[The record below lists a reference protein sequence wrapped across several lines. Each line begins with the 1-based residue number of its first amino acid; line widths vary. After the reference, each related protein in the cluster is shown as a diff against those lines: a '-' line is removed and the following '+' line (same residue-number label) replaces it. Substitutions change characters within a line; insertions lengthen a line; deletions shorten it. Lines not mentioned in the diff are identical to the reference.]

1 MESEGVG
8 VILRALRYVLFNMG
22 FYGSGETSNLSTRR
36 MAQFYRGG
44 LKPYN
49 FSTSYSTVVQY
60 YENII
65 IYSCQIKKMGH
76 IKVKIKPEDINRK
89 LFYIT
94 GELQVVH
101 YKKNG
106 QIGQYTIPTYQRPTS
121 QSP

>member
-1 MESEGVG
+1 
-8 VILRALRYVLFNMG
+8 
-22 FYGSGETSNLSTRR
+22 

-65 IYSCQIKKMGH
+65 IYSCWIKK
-76 IKVKIKPEDINRK
+76 RK
-89 LFYIT
+89 LSLKISTEFYIT
-94 GELQVVH
+94 DELQVMH

-106 QIGQYTIPTYQRPTS
+106 QIEQYTIPTYQRPTS